1 LFAADVGRYTNYNL
15 GEFMKLSLAFL
26 LCFLSVVIQASQR
39 AVTDEGNIVILN
51 DNGTWLFENPESI
64 EKKEIPLNQNKFNKS
79 SSSIFKLKSTK
90 NNTQVWLDAKKWSF
104 KKANSQAEA
113 EYSFT
118 LKGQDLY
125 GMLITE
131 RVQLGL
137 ETLTDVALENAKAA
151 APDAKIT
158 KKEYR
163 IVNGNKVIYM
173 EMQGTIQGAN
183 FTYFG
188 HYFSNSSGTTQLL
201 VFTGTSLTE
210 TYKGDIQ
217 NILNG
222 FSVQK

>member
-1 LFAADVGRYTNYNL
+1 
-15 GEFMKLSLAFL
+15 MKLSLAFL

-125 GMLITE
+125 GMLI
-131 RVQLGL
+131 
-137 ETLTDVALENAKAA
+137 
-151 APDAKIT
+151 
-158 KKEYR
+158 
-163 IVNGNKVIYM
+163 
-173 EMQGTIQGAN
+173 
-183 FTYFG
+183 
-188 HYFSNSSGTTQLL
+188 
-201 VFTGTSLTE
+201 
-210 TYKGDIQ
+210 
-217 NILNG
+217 
-222 FSVQK
+222 